1 MLAARRLL
9 HPDGL
14 RHEWDGCDYASAAAP
29 LPPDLP
35 LRKPQRSFC
44 AVEFDY
50 AVGDTLA
57 ITEEDTCIVDVYSVE
72 VTTVVPEPVLDFDWT

>member
-1 MLAARRLL
+1 MQQ
-9 HPDGL
+9 
-14 RHEWDGCDYASAAAP
+14 
-29 LPPDLP
+29 LP
-35 LRKPQRSFC
+35 LRLPPQPQRSFC

-50 AVGDTLA
+50 AVEDTLA